1 MKKEEAPV
9 SGVEIPP
16 EMLSPEILKAMLE
29 EFVLREGTD
38 YGHDEYT
45 LEEKVSQVRRQL
57 KEGKLHIVYNEE
69 DETFDL
75 LRKY

>member
-1 MKKEEAPV
+1 M
-9 SGVEIPP
+9 EIPP

-45 LEEKVSQVRRQL
+45 LEEKVSQVRKQL
-57 KEGKLHIVYNEE
+57 KEGKLRIVFNEE